1 MRDVF
6 FIGKQQTAFV
16 EPDIIYMKMS
26 GDVTVEEGLSVNDK
40 HREYVVGREV
50 VYYLIDFT
58 ELESVPASVRKA
70 ASETLKDFPL
80 QGITIF
86 GAPLKAK
93 VLAKLILTAMKLFKG
108 DDAGAPVHF
117 VDTEEQALAWIEK
130 RRGEVA
136 KKRASAA

>member
-6 FIGKQQTAFV
+6 FIGKQQTVFV

-26 GDVTVEEGLSVNDK
+26 GDVTAEEGLAINDQ

-58 ELESVPASVRKA
+58 ELESVPAPVRKA
-70 ASETLKDFPL
+70 ASETIKEFPL
-80 QGITIF
+80 EGLAIF

-108 DDAGAPVHF
+108 DAAGPPVAF

-136 KKRASAA
+136 KKREHAA